1 MTRFPLCC
9 YWICNEVVQITDRV
23 FFSITRWTAGTHSCT
38 SCYLSYRKEEQT
50 MPANINFTKRR
61 VIKNWKMVSL
71 CSPES
76 SVPVSLLGNTDPFTH
91 PLKPTSNP
99 YEVWPRTASWC
110 RGKAGYP
117 KNLIMVS
124 HNWYPSISEAEYNH
138 QPKTCGLPF
147 ICPSNKPASPKP
159 VCHRSPKC
167 FQSPEAL

>member
-1 MTRFPLCC
+1 MRLFRLQTGC
-9 YWICNEVVQITDRV
+9 
-23 FFSITRWTAGTHSCT
+23 FFQSPDEQQAHTAAFHVTFHIEKKNKPCQQTSISPR
-38 SCYLSYRKEEQT
+38 EESSKTEKWSQ
-50 MPANINFTKRR
+50 
-61 VIKNWKMVSL
+61 L

-91 PLKPTSNP
+91 PLEPTSNS

-117 KNLIMVS
+117 KNLFMVS
-124 HNWYPSISEAEYNH
+124 HNWYPSISEEEYNH

-147 ICPSNKPASPKP
+147 ICPSNKPACPKP

>member
-23 FFSITRWTAGTHSCT
+23 FFSITRWTAGTHSCI

-61 VIKNWKMVSL
+61 VIKNWEMVSL

-91 PLKPTSNP
+91 PLEPTSNP

-124 HNWYPSISEAEYNH
+124 HNWYPSISEEEYNH

-147 ICPSNKPASPKP
+147 ICPSNKPACPKP